1 MDREW
6 KTKRQKL
13 TLFSYESKTLLS
25 FLQVLDAFI
34 VFRQTGSIIIL
45 HSSFFTLHFFLV
57 SSSAQSVVEVH
68 DSLHLVEVVSNL

>member
-25 FLQVLDAFI
+25 FFDKREA
-34 VFRQTGSIIIL
+34 S
-45 HSSFFTLHFFLV
+45 
-57 SSSAQSVVEVH
+57 
-68 DSLHLVEVVSNL
+68 

>member
-13 TLFSYESKTLLS
+13 MLFSCESMTLL
-25 FLQVLDAFI
+25 I

-45 HSSFFTLHFFLV
+45 HSSFSTLHFFLV

>member
-13 TLFSYESKTLLS
+13 TLFSYESKTLL
-25 FLQVLDAFI
+25 V

>member
-13 TLFSYESKTLLS
+13 TLFFREQDASCRLS
-25 FLQVLDAFI
+25 TNRKHHNSSLFV
-34 VFRQTGSIIIL
+34 L
-45 HSSFFTLHFFLV
+45 HSSLYLV

>member
-13 TLFSYESKTLLS
+13 TLLSYESKKQLNTSL
-25 FLQVLDAFI
+25 FV
-34 VFRQTGSIIIL
+34 L
-45 HSSFFTLHFFLV
+45 HSSLYLV

>member
-6 KTKRQKL
+6 ETKRQKL
-13 TLFSYESKTLLS
+13 TLFSYESKTLL
-25 FLQVLDAFI
+25 I
-34 VFRQTGSIIIL
+34 VFSTNGKHLNSSLFVL
-45 HSSFFTLHFFLV
+45 HSSLYLV

>member
-13 TLFSYESKTLLS
+13 TLF
-25 FLQVLDAFI
+25 FLREQDAFYRLSTNEKHHNSSLF
-34 VFRQTGSIIIL
+34 VL
-45 HSSFFTLHFFLV
+45 HSSLYLV

>member
-13 TLFSYESKTLLS
+13 TLLSYESKTLL
-25 FLQVLDAFI
+25 V
-34 VFRQTGSIIIL
+34 VFRQTGSIRIL
-45 HSSFFTLHFFLV
+45 HSSLYLV

>member
-13 TLFSYESKTLLS
+13 TLF
-25 FLQVLDAFI
+25 FLREQDAFYRFSTNEKHQNSSLF
-34 VFRQTGSIIIL
+34 VL
-45 HSSFFTLHFFLV
+45 HSSLYLV

>member
-6 KTKRQKL
+6 KTKRQKP
-13 TLFSYESKTLLS
+13 TLFSCESKTL
-25 FLQVLDAFI
+25 FI
-34 VFRQTGSIIIL
+34 VFTSVRCFYRFTTNGKHHNSSLFVL
-45 HSSFFTLHFFLV
+45 HSSLYLV

>member
-13 TLFSYESKTLLS
+13 TLFSYESKTLL
-25 FLQVLDAFI
+25 V

-45 HSSFFTLHFFLV
+45 RSSFFTLHFI
-57 SSSAQSVVEVH
+57 
-68 DSLHLVEVVSNL
+68 

>member
-6 KTKRQKL
+6 ETKRQKL
-13 TLFSYESKTLLS
+13 TLFSYESKTL
-25 FLQVLDAFI
+25 FI
-34 VFRQTGSIIIL
+34 VCRQTGSIIIF

>member
-6 KTKRQKL
+6 KTKRQKP
-13 TLFSYESKTLLS
+13 TLF
-25 FLQVLDAFI
+25 FLREQDALHRFSTNEKHHDSSLF
-34 VFRQTGSIIIL
+34 VL
-45 HSSFFTLHFFLV
+45 HSSLYLV

>member
-13 TLFSYESKTLLS
+13 TLFSYESKTLL
-25 FLQVLDAFI
+25 V
-34 VFRQTGSIIIL
+34 VFSTNGKHHNSSLFVL
-45 HSSFFTLHFFLV
+45 HSSLYLV

>member
-13 TLFSYESKTLLS
+13 TLF
-25 FLQVLDAFI
+25 FLGEQDAFYRFSTNEKHQNSSLF
-34 VFRQTGSIIIL
+34 VL
-45 HSSFFTLHFFLV
+45 HSSLYLV

>member
-13 TLFSYESKTLLS
+13 TLFSYESKTL
-25 FLQVLDAFI
+25 FV
-34 VFRQTGSIIIL
+34 VFSTNGKHHKSSLFVL
-45 HSSFFTLHFFLV
+45 HSSLYLV

>member
-13 TLFSYESKTLLS
+13 TLF
-25 FLQVLDAFI
+25 FLREQDAFYRFSTNGKHLNSSLF
-34 VFRQTGSIIIL
+34 VL
-45 HSSFFTLHFFLV
+45 HSSLYLV

>member
-13 TLFSYESKTLLS
+13 TLFSYESKTLL
-25 FLQVLDAFI
+25 V
-34 VFRQTGSIIIL
+34 VFSTNGKHQDSSLFVL
-45 HSSFFTLHFFLV
+45 HSSLYLV

>member
-13 TLFSYESKTLLS
+13 TLFSYESKTLL
-25 FLQVLDAFI
+25 V
-34 VFRQTGSIIIL
+34 VFSTNGKHLNSSLFGL
-45 HSSFFTLHFFLV
+45 HSSLYLV
-57 SSSAQSVVEVH
+57 SSSAQSVVEVN